1 MSRGGSGYDRHIT
14 IFSPE
19 GRLFQVG
26 AFSSFWSLSLSPVEV
41 DRHFTRALSFRP
53 GSLFLSLS
61 SRARAISLPRA
72 AAAARRARLNGRAA
86 PAEEKDRE
94 RARSERAPPPPWRAP
109 PIVRRLRLT
118 RLQPE
123 PPNPQTKTKNKTE
136 YAFKAVRQVGSTS
149 VAVRAR
155 DGVVLVTQRKAQD
168 PLVDSSSFT
177 RLHKITRFVG
187 ALVTGPP
194 ADCRAVV
201 QQARQH
207 AAEFRFAH
215 GYEMPVDVLARA
227 LADRAQVYTQHAYM
241 RPLAVVTLLCGM
253 DEEQGPLLFKVDPA
267 GYFAGYKAAAVGAK
281 EVEAT
286 NALEK
291 KVRAAYGAP
300 GGGMKAGAGGGEVG
314 EGEEDDDEADEAA
327 ARRRAAAG
335 GPKGFSYEEA
345 LHVAIGTLQSVM
357 AEEFKASEI
366 EVGVVKGDEAAA
378 AASFAADGGTTAAL
392 GPEDLPAFRVLSLE
406 EVDAA
411 LVAISERD

>member
-1 MSRGGSGYDRHIT
+1 MR
-14 IFSPE
+14 
-19 GRLFQVG
+19 QVG
-26 AFSSFWSLSLSPVEV
+26 A
-41 DRHFTRALSFRP
+41 
-53 GSLFLSLS
+53 
-61 SRARAISLPRA
+61 
-72 AAAARRARLNGRAA
+72 
-86 PAEEKDRE
+86 
-94 RARSERAPPPPWRAP
+94 
-109 PIVRRLRLT
+109 
-118 RLQPE
+118 
-123 PPNPQTKTKNKTE
+123 
-136 YAFKAVRQVGSTS
+136 TS

-155 DGVVLVTQRKAQD
+155 DAVVLVAQRKAHD
-168 PLVDSSSFT
+168 PLVDASSVT
-177 RLHKITRFVG
+177 RLHKITRFIG
-187 ALVTGPP
+187 ALVTGPL
-194 ADCRAVV
+194 ADCRSVV

-241 RPLAVVTLLCGM
+241 RPLGVVTLLCGL
-253 DEEQGPLLFKVDPA
+253 DEEKGPLLFKVDPA

-281 EVEAT
+281 ETEAT
-286 NALEK
+286 SALEK

-300 GGGMKAGAGGGEVG
+300 GGGRKAGATGGGAE
-314 EGEEDDDEADEAA
+314 EEEDDDDADEAA

-366 EVGVVKGDEAAA
+366 EVGVVRADEAPGL
-378 AASFAADGGTTAAL
+378 AASGGADGGTAAAL
-392 GPEDLPAFRVLSLE
+392 GPGDLPPFRVLSLD

>member
-1 MSRGGSGYDRHIT
+1 
-14 IFSPE
+14 
-19 GRLFQVG
+19 
-26 AFSSFWSLSLSPVEV
+26 
-41 DRHFTRALSFRP
+41 
-53 GSLFLSLS
+53 
-61 SRARAISLPRA
+61 
-72 AAAARRARLNGRAA
+72 
-86 PAEEKDRE
+86 
-94 RARSERAPPPPWRAP
+94 
-109 PIVRRLRLT
+109 
-118 RLQPE
+118 
-123 PPNPQTKTKNKTE
+123 
-136 YAFKAVRQVGSTS
+136 VRQVGATS

-168 PLVDSSSFT
+168 PLVDASSVT
-177 RLHKITRFVG
+177 RLHRITRFVG
-187 ALVTGPP
+187 ALVTGPA

-207 AAEFRFAH
+207 AAEFRFEH

-227 LADRAQVYTQHAYM
+227 LADKAQVYTQHAYM
-241 RPLAVVTLLCGM
+241 RPLAVVTLLAGV
-253 DEEQGPLLFKVDPA
+253 DEERGPLLFKVDPA

-281 EVEAT
+281 ETEAT

-300 GGGMKAGAGGGEVG
+300 GGGMKAGGKGAE
-314 EGEEDDDEADEAA
+314 EEEDDDEADVAA

-357 AEEFKASEI
+357 AEEFKANEI
-366 EVGVVKGDEAAA
+366 EVGVVKSDEAPG
-378 AASFAADGGTTAAL
+378 ASFAADGGTAAAL

>member
-1 MSRGGSGYDRHIT
+1 MLPT
-14 IFSPE
+14 
-19 GRLFQVG
+19 
-26 AFSSFWSLSLSPVEV
+26 SLL
-41 DRHFTRALSFRP
+41 
-53 GSLFLSLS
+53 
-61 SRARAISLPRA
+61 RA
-72 AAAARRARLNGRAA
+72 AAAAIAA
-86 PAEEKDRE
+86 HASPH
-94 RARSERAPPPPWRAP
+94 PLP
-109 PIVRRLRLT
+109 
-118 RLQPE
+118 
-123 PPNPQTKTKNKTE
+123 KTTE
-136 YAFKAVRQVGSTS
+136 YAFKAVRQVGATS

-155 DGVVLVTQRKAQD
+155 DAVVLVTQRKAAD
-168 PLVDSSSFT
+168 PLVDPTSHT

-187 ALVTGPP
+187 ALLTGPP

-201 QQARQH
+201 QQLRQH

-241 RPLAVVTLLCGM
+241 RPLGVVTLLCGL
-253 DEEQGPLLFKVDPA
+253 DEEKGPLLYKVDPA
-267 GYFAGYKAAAVGAK
+267 GYFAGYKAAAVGTK
-281 EVEAT
+281 ETEAT

-300 GGGMKAGAGGGEVG
+300 GGGRKVGVAGGGAA
-314 EGEEDDDEADEAA
+314 DDDEDEADEAA

-366 EVGVVKGDEAAA
+366 EVGVVRADEAPKEEELDG
-378 AASFAADGGTTAAL
+378 DGGVTAAL
-392 GPEDLPAFRVLSLE
+392 GPEGLPPFRVLSLE